1 MKAVLLENVLYKGQR
16 YKAGQELNL
25 DAVTAGMF
33 ERSGLAHIE
42 APPKLPDPAP
52 EPLPVKKKTRSTGK
66 KTSTEKK
73 SARGQK

>member
-33 ERSGLAHIE
+33 ERSGIAHIE
-42 APPKLPDPAP
+42 TPPKPVENPPALPSA
-52 EPLPVKKKTRSTGK
+52 EKKTRSTGR
-66 KTSTEKK
+66 KTSAAKK
-73 SARGQK
+73 STRGQK